1 MEPDRPP
8 PDPVDDPVEVA
19 AVVDATDLRER
30 ASAGVV
36 VMATRSM
43 VVLLVG
49 FGGTV
54 IVARLLTPSDLGV
67 VAVGMA
73 FVVFTGLISDGGLG
87 AGLIRRDTPPSRR
100 ELRALS
106 GLQLGITTAVA
117 LATLAVAALAPLGR
131 TGWVT
136 AVMVASMPIVAL
148 QFPGR
153 ILLER
158 SLLYHRL
165 ARVELVQVFCYH
177 TWNVVTVLLGWG
189 VWGLATGAVV
199 RASVATALMVV
210 VMPAGNVRPLLDL
223 AAIRPLL
230 GFGLRFQAVSAT
242 YLLRE
247 QTLNLAVGAVAGVA
261 SLGQWSLTRRVMD
274 VPNLL
279 FYSLERVALPAVPQL
294 LAAGSAPKRLV
305 ERAVAL
311 SAVGAGFLLTALAG
325 GAPGLLPGVFGGRW
339 AAVSGAVAC
348 SCLGLFLTGSAR
360 PVQSFL
366 YAVGDATAVLRAQL
380 VQVPVWFVVGI
391 PLLPVVGV
399 AALGLGWAAGAAV
412 EVVVLAYEARK
423 RVPVRLLPALVPPLA
438 VATVAAACGWLLSVE
453 LGRTLWSG
461 LAGGALAAAVFGI
474 GLALF
479 RRATLVDAVRVGTRS
494 VRSAVRPVRQRPAA
508 EPTPTG
514 RRAAVTR
521 SRHL

>member
-1 MEPDRPP
+1 VEPDRAL
-8 PDPVDDPVEVA
+8 PDPADDQVEVV
-19 AVVDATDLRER
+19 AVVDGTDLRQR

-36 VMATRSM
+36 VMVTRSL

-54 IVARLLTPSDLGV
+54 IVARLLTPADLGV

-73 FVVFTGLISDGGLG
+73 FVVFTGLVSDGGLG
-87 AGLIRRDTPPSRR
+87 AGLIRRDTAPSRR

-106 GLQLGITTAVA
+106 GLQLGITTAA
-117 LATLAVAALAPLGR
+117 TLATVAVAALAPLGR

-165 ARVELVQVFCYH
+165 ARVELVQVFSYH

-199 RASVATALMVV
+199 RALVATVLMAV

-223 AAIRPLL
+223 ATIRPLL
-230 GFGLRFQAVSAT
+230 SFGLRFQAVSAT
-242 YLLRE
+242 YLLRD
-247 QTLNLAVGAVAGVA
+247 QALNLAVGAVAGVA

-274 VPNLL
+274 VPHLL
-279 FYSLERVALPAVPQL
+279 FYSLDRVALPAVPQF

-311 SAVGAGFLLTALAG
+311 TAVGAGFLLTALAG
-325 GAPGLLPGVFGGRW
+325 GAPGLVPGLFGTHWTG
-339 AAVSGAVAC
+339 VSGAVAC
-348 SCLGLFLTGSAR
+348 SCLGLFLTGSVR

-366 YAVGDATAVLRAQL
+366 YAIGDASAVLRAQIL
-380 VQVPVWFVVGI
+380 QVPFWFAVGL
-391 PLLPVVGV
+391 PLLPVLGV
-399 AALGLGWAAGAAV
+399 AALGLGWAAGATV
-412 EVVVLAYEARK
+412 EVVVLVHKTRK
-423 RVPVRLLPALVPPLA
+423 RVLVHLLPALLVPLA
-438 VATVAAACGWLLSVE
+438 VGTVASAGGWLLSVE
-453 LGRTLWSG
+453 LGRSLWAG

-474 GLALF
+474 GMSLF
-479 RRATLVDAVRVGTRS
+479 RRTALLDAASLGAQS
-494 VRSAVRPVRQRPAA
+494 VRSALRRGRRRPVAEATGGDVGQR
-508 EPTPTG
+508 
-514 RRAAVTR
+514 
-521 SRHL
+521 